1 MTRPLLAGLVVVAL
15 VVPSAA
21 ADRGAALDLAR
32 DEILDRAYV
41 PSAERPQG
49 EVRVVRR
56 GGHAVVQTLL
66 YTRVLKRV
74 FGAISEKERRNWPT
88 GAPGH
93 DDAER
98 YLGALDEFQRAHG
111 RPADGGAGGDRRVVV
126 LIEYVDAP
134 PGPFVAVGEADIAGT
149 GGDVRIRGRSSP
161 VVLDL
166 SAAYVRR
173 NMELIL
179 ADSLGVPEAEARA
192 RLARARIP

>member
-1 MTRPLLAGLVVVAL
+1 MIRPLLAGLLAAAFGVS
-15 VVPSAA
+15 SAA
-21 ADRGAALDLAR
+21 ADRSAALDVAR

-74 FGAISEKERRNWPT
+74 FGAIAEKERRNWPADAR
-88 GAPGH
+88 GR

-111 RPADGGAGGDRRVVV
+111 RPAEGDRRTVV

-134 PGPFVAVGEADIAGT
+134 PAPFVAVGEVDIAGT

-173 NMELIL
+173 NMELIV
-179 ADSLGVPEAEARA
+179 ADSFGVPEAEARA
-192 RLARARIP
+192 RLARARTP